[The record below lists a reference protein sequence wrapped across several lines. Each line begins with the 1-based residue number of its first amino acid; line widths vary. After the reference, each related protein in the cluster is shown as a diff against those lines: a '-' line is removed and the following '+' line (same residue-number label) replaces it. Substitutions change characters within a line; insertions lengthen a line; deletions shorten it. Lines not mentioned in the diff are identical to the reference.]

1 MSKRIGTVTIIITDR
16 INQSARVNEILS
28 KHADIIIGWI
38 GLPYSFKKISII
50 CLIVNGSTDQ
60 LGSLTGQLGS
70 IKGVQVKSVMAKV

>member
-1 MSKRIGTVTIIITDR
+1 MYKRIGTVTIIISDR

-28 KHADIIIGWI
+28 KHADIIIGRM
-38 GLPYSFKKISII
+38 GLPYFPKKISII

-70 IKGVQVKSVMAKV
+70 IDGAQVKSVMAKI

>member
-16 INQSARVNEILS
+16 IDQSDRVNEILS
-28 KHADIIIGWI
+28 KHADIIIGRM
-38 GLPYSFKKISII
+38 GLPYSLKKISII

-70 IKGVQVKSVMAKV
+70 IEGVQVKSVMAKI

>member
-1 MSKRIGTVTIIITDR
+1 MSKRIGTVTIIVTDR

-28 KHADIIIGWI
+28 KHADIIIGRM
-38 GLPYSFKKISII
+38 GLPYSSKKISII

-70 IKGVQVKSVMAKV
+70 IEEVQVKSVMAKI

>member
-16 INQSARVNEILS
+16 INQSVRVNEILS
-28 KHADIIIGWI
+28 KHADIIIGRM
-38 GLPYSFKKISII
+38 GLPYSYKKISII

-70 IKGVQVKSVMAKV
+70 IEGVQVKSAMAKV

>member
-16 INQSARVNEILS
+16 INQSARINQILS
-28 KHADIIIGWI
+28 KHADIIIGRM
-38 GLPYSFKKISII
+38 GLPYSSKKISII

-70 IKGVQVKSVMAKV
+70 IEGVQVKSVMAKV

>member
-1 MSKRIGTVTIIITDR
+1 MSKRIGRVTIIITDR

-28 KHADIIIGWI
+28 KHTDIIIGRM
-38 GLPYSFKKISII
+38 GLPYFPKEIGII

-70 IKGVQVKSVMAKV
+70 IEGVQAKSVIAKV

>member
-16 INQSARVNEILS
+16 IDQSVRVNEILS
-28 KHADIIIGWI
+28 KHADIIIGRM
-38 GLPYSFKKISII
+38 GLPYSSKKINII

-70 IKGVQVKSVMAKV
+70 IEGVQVKSVMVKV

>member
-1 MSKRIGTVTIIITDR
+1 MTKRIGAVTIIITDR

-28 KHADIIIGWI
+28 KYADIIIGRM
-38 GLPYSFKKISII
+38 GLPYSLKDINII

-70 IKGVQVKSVMAKV
+70 IDGAQVKSVMAKV

>member
-28 KHADIIIGWI
+28 KHAGIIIGRM
-38 GLPYSFKKISII
+38 GLPYSSKKISII

-70 IKGVQVKSVMAKV
+70 IEEVQVKSVMAKL

>member
-16 INQSARVNEILS
+16 INQSVRVNDILS
-28 KHADIIIGWI
+28 KHADIIIGRM
-38 GLPYSFKKISII
+38 GLPYSLKKISVI

-70 IKGVQVKSVMAKV
+70 IEGVEVKSVMAKV

>member
-1 MSKRIGTVTIIITDR
+1 MFKRIGTVTIIITDR

-28 KHADIIIGWI
+28 KHADIIIGRM
-38 GLPYSFKKISII
+38 GLPYSSKKISII

-70 IKGVQVKSVMAKV
+70 IEEVQVKSVMAKL

>member
-16 INQSARVNEILS
+16 INQSAKVNEILS
-28 KHADIIIGWI
+28 KHADIIIGRM
-38 GLPYSFKKISII
+38 GLPYSLKKISII

-70 IKGVQVKSVMAKV
+70 IEGVQIKSVMAKV

>member
-1 MSKRIGTVTIIITDR
+1 MSKRIGTVTIVITDR

-28 KHADIIIGWI
+28 KHADIIIGRM
-38 GLPYSFKKISII
+38 GLPYSLKKINII

-70 IKGVQVKSVMAKV
+70 IEGVQVKSVMAKI

>member
-28 KHADIIIGWI
+28 KHADIIIGRM